1 MKIDSTTISQI
12 LSSMKDYNPVA
23 DELVG
28 KVAQALIP
36 VALVI
41 LAILMY
47 LELSNANRLLAHEQ
61 GKMNTTIFMLV
72 AWKYFVAFALVM
84 TSSQII
90 DAIVWINSAIG
101 WIIDKIITSD
111 SSISMVIPEISGKL
125 NIFQK
130 GLIYGLQAVANFFVW
145 TSEIVVKILI
155 FMRFFS
161 LYVYKAAAPVLMSTY
176 ISDEWKNISTTYIRG
191 FIALIIQGF
200 VLVII
205 MKLYPAIVTN
215 DMFSLVAEGTF
226 TQNLAALFIVLGK
239 AILYIIV
246 LIGSQNLVK
255 RWMGA

>member
-12 LSSMKDYNPVA
+12 LSSLKDYNPIA
-23 DELVG
+23 YDLMG

-36 VALVI
+36 IALVI

-47 LELSNANRLLAHEQ
+47 LELANANRLLAHEQ

-84 TSSQII
+84 ISGQLI

-101 WIIDKIITSD
+101 WVIDKVLPNKAN
-111 SSISMVIPEISGKL
+111 ISMVIPDITGKL
-125 NIFQK
+125 NLFQK

-155 FMRFFS
+155 FLRFFS
-161 LYVYKAAAPVLMSTY
+161 LYIYKGAAPILLSTY
-176 ISDEWKNISTTYIRG
+176 VSEEWKNISTTYIRS
-191 FIALIIQGF
+191 FVALIIQGF

-215 DMFSLVAEGTF
+215 DMFNLVAQGSF
-226 TQNLAALFIVLGK
+226 TQNLAALFIVLAK
-239 AILYIIV
+239 AVIYIVV